1 MAPRLLVVATI
12 AAAVAAAPVRDDP
25 EAVGSRGSWL
35 AVVQG
40 GDESRIVLMR
50 PDGSRRRILLP
61 AEFGVQSPAWRPYG
75 RAVRSEHPRRGR
87 IGPVVAGALTEPR

>member
-1 MAPRLLVVATI
+1 MALRLLVFATI
-12 AAAVAAAPVRDDP
+12 ASAVVAAPVHSGP
-25 EAVGSRGSWL
+25 EVVGTRGSWL

-50 PDGSRRRILLP
+50 PDGSRRRVLVP
-61 AEFGVQSPAWRPYG
+61 AEFGVQSPVWRPYG